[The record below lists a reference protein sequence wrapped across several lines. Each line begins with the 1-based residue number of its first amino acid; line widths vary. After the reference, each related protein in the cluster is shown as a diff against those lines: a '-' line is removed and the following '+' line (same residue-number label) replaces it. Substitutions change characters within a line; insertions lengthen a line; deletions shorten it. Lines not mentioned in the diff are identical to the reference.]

1 MGRNDKDMKIGK
13 LPEQVLIRSVLRQ
26 VKHRREE
33 VLVGPSVGLDCA
45 ALEVGE
51 DEAIVMST
59 DPITGTVKDI
69 GKHCIHI
76 TANDL
81 AASGAE
87 PLGVMLTVL
96 LTDETEEAEVKKM
109 MADAEA
115 ACRELNMEILG
126 GHTEITDVVKQPLI
140 TVTGVG
146 KIKKE
151 HLLAHLHAGPDQDVV
166 ITKWI
171 GLEAT
176 SILAKEREED
186 LLKTFS
192 PAFVDTAKSFDQ
204 YLSVVK
210 EGQIASD
217 LGASAMH
224 DITEGGVFGA
234 LWEMASAGNVGLDID
249 LKAIPIRQETV
260 EVCEHF
266 DANPYQIMSSGSM
279 MITIDDG
286 AALVRAL
293 KQEGIHASVVGR
305 TTKGN
310 DRILRNGQEVRYL
323 DRPQPDELYK
333 ALRAEK

>member
-1 MGRNDKDMKIGK
+1 MKIGK
-13 LPEQVLIRSVLRQ
+13 LPEQVLIRSVLKQ
-26 VKHRREE
+26 IKHRRDE
-33 VLVGPSVGLDCA
+33 VLIGPGVGLDCA
-45 ALEVGE
+45 ALELGE
-51 DEAIVMST
+51 GEALVMST
-59 DPITGTVKDI
+59 DPITGTVKDL
-69 GKHCIHI
+69 GRHCIHI

-96 LTDETEEAEVKKM
+96 LTEETEEAEIKKM
-109 MADAEA
+109 MAEAEE
-115 ACRELNMEILG
+115 ACKELNMEILG

-151 HLLAHLHAGPDQDVV
+151 RLLNQVQAKPNLDVV

-171 GLEAT
+171 GLEGT

-192 PAFVDTAKSFDQ
+192 PAFVNTAMGFDQ
-204 YLSVVK
+204 YLSVVP
-210 EGQIASD
+210 EGRIASD
-217 LGASAMH
+217 MGASAMH

-234 LWEMASAGNVGLDID
+234 LWELASAGNVGLEID

-279 MITIDDG
+279 MIAIQDG
-286 AALVRAL
+286 AALVRSL
-293 KQEGIHASVVGR
+293 KAEGIEASVVGR
-305 TTKGN
+305 TTE
-310 DRILRNGQEVRYL
+310 DRDKILRNGQEIRYL

-333 ALRAEK
+333 ALKYKRDEE

>member
-1 MGRNDKDMKIGK
+1 MKIGK
-13 LPEQVLIRSVLRQ
+13 LPEQVLIRSVLKQ
-26 VKHRREE
+26 IKHRRDE
-33 VLVGPSVGLDCA
+33 VLIGPGVGLDCA
-45 ALEVGE
+45 ALELGE
-51 DEAIVMST
+51 GEALVLST
-59 DPITGTVKDI
+59 DPITGTVKDL
-69 GKHCIHI
+69 GRHCIHI

-96 LTDETEEAEVKKM
+96 LTEETEEAEVKKM
-109 MADAEA
+109 MAEAEE
-115 ACRELNMEILG
+115 ACKELNMEILG

-151 HLLAHLHAGPDQDVV
+151 RLLNQVQAKPNLDVV

-171 GLEAT
+171 GLEGT

-192 PAFVDTAKSFDQ
+192 PAFVNTAKGFDQ
-204 YLSVVK
+204 YLSVVP
-210 EGQIASD
+210 EGRIASD
-217 LGASAMH
+217 MGASAMH

-234 LWEMASAGNVGLDID
+234 LWELASAGNVGLEID

-279 MITIDDG
+279 MIAIQDG

-293 KQEGIHASVVGR
+293 KAEGIEASVVGR
-305 TTKGN
+305 TTKGR
-310 DRILRNGQEVRYL
+310 DKILRNGQEIRYL

-333 ALRAEK
+333 ALKYKRDEE

>member
-1 MGRNDKDMKIGK
+1 MKIGK
-13 LPEQVLIRSVLRQ
+13 LPEQVLIRSVLKQ
-26 VKHRREE
+26 IKHRRDE
-33 VLVGPSVGLDCA
+33 VLIGPGVGLDCA
-45 ALEVGE
+45 ALELGE
-51 DEAIVMST
+51 GEALVMST
-59 DPITGTVKDI
+59 DPITGTVKDL
-69 GKHCIHI
+69 GRHCIHI

-96 LTDETEEAEVKKM
+96 LTEETEEAEIKKM
-109 MADAEA
+109 MAEAEE
-115 ACRELNMEILG
+115 ACKELNMEILG

-151 HLLAHLHAGPDQDVV
+151 RLLNQVQAKPNLDVV

-171 GLEAT
+171 GLEGT

-192 PAFVDTAKSFDQ
+192 PAFVNTAKGFDQ
-204 YLSVVK
+204 YLSVVP
-210 EGQIASD
+210 EGRIASD
-217 LGASAMH
+217 MGASAMH

-234 LWEMASAGNVGLDID
+234 LWELASAGNVGLEID

-279 MITIDDG
+279 MIAIQDG
-286 AALVRAL
+286 AALVRSL
-293 KQEGIHASVVGR
+293 KAEGIEASVVGR
-305 TTKGN
+305 TTEGRDK
-310 DRILRNGQEVRYL
+310 ILRNGQEIRYL

-333 ALRAEK
+333 ALKYKRDEE